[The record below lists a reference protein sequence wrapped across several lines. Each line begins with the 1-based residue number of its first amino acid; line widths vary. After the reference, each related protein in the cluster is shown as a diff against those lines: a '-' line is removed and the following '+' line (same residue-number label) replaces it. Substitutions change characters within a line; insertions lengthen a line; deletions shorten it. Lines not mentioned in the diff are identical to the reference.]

1 MHVTTMLEGRVALV
15 TGASSGNGR
24 AVARAIAAEGARA
37 VVIADTR
44 EEPREGGPTTH
55 RLIQDETEADA
66 LYVCCDVTS
75 PADLRAA
82 VDAADVFGGVDLL
95 VNNAGIFRS
104 QNFLDIT
111 EDDYDLT
118 MDINVKGTFFASQAA
133 ARSMIGAGR
142 PGSIVNIGSVS
153 GLAGSGSY
161 TTYCTSKGGTRLLTQ
176 AMAAALGPAGI
187 RVNMVAPGL
196 IETAATT
203 LDVPLFNSD
212 AGSVIAG
219 ITPLAHVGTPD
230 DIADAVVYLSSDRAA
245 WVNGSIFVVDGGR
258 TSTLPGGLSRSPS

>member
-1 MHVTTMLEGRVALV
+1 MTAMLEGRVALV
-15 TGASSGNGR
+15 TGGSSGNGR
-24 AVARAIAAEGARA
+24 AIARAIAAEGARG
-37 VVIADTR
+37 VVIADLQ
-44 EEPREGGPTTH
+44 EEPREGGPPT
-55 RLIQDETEADA
+55 RQLIQDDTDA
-66 LYVCCDVTS
+66 GAVFTRCDVTS

-82 VDAADVFGGVDLL
+82 VEAADVFGGVDLL

-104 QNFLDIT
+104 QSFLDIT

-153 GLAGSGSY
+153 GLAGSGRY

-196 IETAATT
+196 VETAATT
-203 LDVPLFNSD
+203 HDVPLFNSD
-212 AGSVIAG
+212 AASVIAG

-258 TSTLPGGLSRSPS
+258 TSTLPGGLNRAPS